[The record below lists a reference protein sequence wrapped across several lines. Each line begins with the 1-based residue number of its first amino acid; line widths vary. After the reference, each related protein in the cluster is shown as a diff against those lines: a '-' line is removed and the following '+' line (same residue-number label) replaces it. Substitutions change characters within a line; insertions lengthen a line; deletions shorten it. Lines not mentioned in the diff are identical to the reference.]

1 MKINEIDFDGYS
13 GKRIAVVTK
22 KSIMNFPAD
31 VPDAVKHACGE
42 LEIQSSTA
50 RSGAVFDS
58 IYASELEIAENGI
71 NVDETGWVTIK
82 TVYNEKNNS

>member
-1 MKINEIDFDGYS
+1 MKISEIDFDGYS

-42 LEIQSSTA
+42 LEI
-50 RSGAVFDS
+50 
-58 IYASELEIAENGI
+58 AENGI
-71 NVDETGWVTIK
+71 NVDATGWVTIK